1 MGPVAGQLPQLM
13 QIMFFKLKVPCCP
26 KSVILLLKT
35 SSKKKHSLPYC
46 LLTCAVMFLF
56 VPVCRYAEFI
66 PTGWDELC
74 GDECCF
80 RSVAELPLWDSASIC
95 LQEVTQ

>member
-1 MGPVAGQLPQLM
+1 M
-13 QIMFFKLKVPCCP
+13 QIMFFKYKVPWYP
-26 KSVILLLKT
+26 KRVILVLKT
-35 SSKKKHSLPYC
+35 SSKKKQSLPYS
-46 LLTCAVMFLF
+46 LITCAVMFLF
-56 VPVCRYAEFI
+56 GPVYRYAEFI

-80 RSVAELPLWDSASIC
+80 RSVAELPLWDTASIC